1 MGRYLSLRT
10 ARNSGAVWGGVTIFH
25 QLGEQIEL
33 WSAIPPH
40 SQTIKPP
47 LQTAS
52 ARKLICTIADP
63 AALATPPPPA
73 TPCEL
78 ELDVLLED
86 VRVELLLD
94 VVSSSSAEVGAGM
107 SRVSKSVSKA
117 VVGVAVGLG
126 TASIRLASV
135 VASAGV
141 EKVSVLLSSSKMD
154 EACARS
160 VAVVV

>member
-1 MGRYLSLRT
+1 
-10 ARNSGAVWGGVTIFH
+10 
-25 QLGEQIEL
+25 
-33 WSAIPPH
+33 
-40 SQTIKPP
+40 
-47 LQTAS
+47 
-52 ARKLICTIADP
+52 
-63 AALATPPPPA
+63 
-73 TPCEL
+73 
-78 ELDVLLED
+78 
-86 VRVELLLD
+86 
-94 VVSSSSAEVGAGM
+94 M

>member
-1 MGRYLSLRT
+1 MNCAMIAYR
-10 ARNSGAVWGGVTIFH
+10 
-25 QLGEQIEL
+25 QI
-33 WSAIPPH
+33 
-40 SQTIKPP
+40 IKIP
-47 LQTAS
+47 LQTAR
-52 ARKLICTIADP
+52 ARKLICTSTEP
-63 AALATPPPPA
+63 AALVPPPPTA

-86 VRVELLLD
+86 VRVVDDRVVLRPV
-94 VVSSSSAEVGAGM
+94 VVSSLLVTSSVEVGAGT
-107 SRVSKSVSKA
+107 SKVAKSVSKA

-126 TASIRLASV
+126 AASIRLASV

-154 EACARS
+154 DACATS